1 MRICYLAAAD
11 SIHSARWITF
21 FRDHGHEVRWI
32 SLVPRTDAVRDII
45 PIVEIT
51 APGFKPVRMA
61 RAVHAARRLLRAWR
75 PDVLHAHYAGAY
87 GIVAALSGFH
97 PYVLTPWGSDV
108 LIAARSPLVRP
119 FVRLALR
126 RADLITVDAQHM
138 ADAVAGFGV
147 PRERV
152 HLVYFGTDT
161 EMFRPDARSE
171 GVRRQI
177 GAPLVISLRSFEP
190 VYDVATLIRSVAAV
204 VRAVPAARFLLIG
217 RGTQEAALKDLSNSL
232 GVSDHVVFL
241 GHVPARQLPQYLAS
255 SDVYVSTALSDAGL
269 AASTA
274 EAMACGLPVIVTDS
288 GENRLWV
295 RDGENGYVVP
305 TTSPEILAERI
316 VDLLRRPDVR
326 AEWGQANRQVIV
338 ERNNYAREM
347 RRMEEIY
354 HALTAGHGHAPV
366 HGRSR

>member
-1 MRICYLAAAD
+1 
-11 SIHSARWITF
+11 
-21 FRDHGHEVRWI
+21 
-32 SLVPRTDAVRDII
+32 
-45 PIVEIT
+45 
-51 APGFKPVRMA
+51 
-61 RAVHAARRLLRAWR
+61 
-75 PDVLHAHYAGAY
+75 
-87 GIVAALSGFH
+87 
-97 PYVLTPWGSDV
+97 V

-177 GAPLVISLRSFEP
+177 GARLVISLRSFEP